1 MRKVLS
7 FVLVLSLVLGSF
19 GMAFAAPLSDVAGEK
34 SEEAVKVLTELG
46 VVSGYPDGTYKP
58 GNIVTRAEMA
68 VIVVRALGLADYAT
82 GTSSFSDMGG
92 HWSNPYVAYAT
103 SLGIIS
109 GYPDGTFRPDKTV
122 SYDEA
127 ATMLVAALGYN
138 ADSLIGTWPA
148 NFVTKAK
155 TLGILDGIKAG
166 AAGANRGDIA
176 IMTYQTLDQAIGKT
190 NKDGDFVYDKDGDG
204 NAVDTM
210 LSRLGAALYTPD
222 VVGAEAGEAFVVT
235 GDEKTII
242 NLKPFLGAYV
252 TAYANSDDE
261 IIAIKEIKSVYLTGE
276 FDGTTFEADKDYTV
290 DATEHAQ
297 FTSFV
302 NGEVD
307 TDIADLG
314 DVIDG
319 DEYTLAAKVSGKK
332 ITEVYSIAKWV
343 AEPSFL
349 FEEDMADEI
358 ADDLAINGFAFV
370 EDDNEEIDLKEFE
383 LLGVAALEDL
393 EEDNVVTVYLK
404 EVGDADSGIAR
415 IEVGTEIVEGE
426 VTKITSAITPK
437 VTVNGKAY
445 SKADDYEALFD
456 GFDWNEIDVEDE
468 VALYLNYAGKV
479 FTAEQIEGSTADN
492 YAIVLKT
499 ELAGT
504 GAITGK
510 DALIELFLADGSV
523 KVFDVKTDVDA
534 YTVGSPDSWN
544 VASGD
549 MVKYGV
555 DDKGVI
561 DALEAV
567 SFDKEGADSK
577 VTDKGYFDGKSV
589 ASDVLIFTYDG
600 NEGAG
605 HADWAD
611 DEFYG
616 ITTLAKIKGNEYD
629 DVDYILESNKIT
641 VMYIFGEGDS
651 SDEVYGLVTDYY
663 KTSASDSGYMATVL
677 VDGAEVEYEVTE
689 NLYNG
694 TGGIT
699 KIAASQALQLLKFNS
714 KGQISDLTEV
724 TSSASYDAVRLADGI
739 LDGAYSSN
747 NLTIDRG
754 ADWTVDSAAI
764 AYKWDTDDDVYVKS
778 SVSRTNLK
786 DGVYVIL
793 YDLDDDKVVDVI
805 LIGLIH
811 DEDLLGALAAYNDIL
826 NEVDAL
832 VEADY
837 TPESWAL
844 YEAAIDLC
852 DLTLDVTATK
862 AALEAETDKIQA
874 ALDLLELDD

>member
-1 MRKVLS
+1 
-7 FVLVLSLVLGSF
+7 
-19 GMAFAAPLSDVAGEK
+19 
-34 SEEAVKVLTELG
+34 
-46 VVSGYPDGTYKP
+46 
-58 GNIVTRAEMA
+58 
-68 VIVVRALGLADYAT
+68 
-82 GTSSFSDMGG
+82 
-92 HWSNPYVAYAT
+92 
-103 SLGIIS
+103 
-109 GYPDGTFRPDKTV
+109 
-122 SYDEA
+122 
-127 ATMLVAALGYN
+127 MLE
-138 ADSLIGTWPA
+138 
-148 NFVTKAK
+148 
-155 TLGILDGIKAG
+155 
-166 AAGANRGDIA
+166 
-176 IMTYQTLDQAIGKT
+176 
-190 NKDGDFVYDKDGDG
+190 
-204 NAVDTM
+204 
-210 LSRLGAALYTPD
+210 RLGAKLYEPDGFDPDAKTPNY
-222 VVGAEAGEAFVVT
+222 AFVVT
-235 GDEKTII
+235 GDEKSVIS
-242 NLKPFLGAYV
+242 LKPFLGAYV
-252 TAYANSDDE
+252 TAYANSDKE
-261 IIAIKEIKSVYLTGE
+261 IIAIKEVKSVYLTGE
-276 FDGTTFEADKDYTV
+276 FDGATTFDADIEYTINDDADDALVSSFTNGVKDDVLLTLENV
-290 DATEHAQ
+290 
-297 FTSFV
+297 
-302 NGEVD
+302 
-307 TDIADLG
+307 G
-314 DVIDG
+314 DS
-319 DEYTLAAKVSGKK
+319 EYTLAAKVSGKK
-332 ITEVYSIAKWV
+332 ITDIYSIAVWE

-349 FEEDMADEI
+349 FDEDMADEI

-370 EDDNEEIDLKEFE
+370 KDDNEEIDLKEFE

-404 EVGDADSGIAR
+404 DPGDPDSGIAR
-415 IEVGTEIVEGE
+415 IEVGTEVVEGE
-426 VTKITSAITPK
+426 VTKITSAATPK
-437 VTVNGKAY
+437 ITVDGKAY
-445 SKADDYEALFD
+445 SKADDYDDNALED
-456 GFDWNEIDVEDE
+456 SVDWGNIDVEAE
-468 VALYLNYAGKV
+468 VAFYLNYAGKV
-479 FTAEQIEGSTADN
+479 FTAELIEGSVADE
-492 YAIVLKT
+492 YAIVLRT
-499 ELAGT
+499 EEAGT

-510 DALIELFLADGSV
+510 DALIELFLADGTV
-523 KVFDVKTDVDA
+523 KVFDVDVDVDA
-534 YTVGSPDSWN
+534 YDEDENDGSRWL

-567 SFDKEGADSK
+567 SFYKEGAVSK

-677 VDGAEVEYEVTE
+677 VDGAEVEYEVTK
-689 NLYNG
+689 NLYDG

-699 KIAASQALQLLKFNS
+699 KIAVSQALQLLKFNS

-747 NLTIDRG
+747 NLNIAGDDPDV
-754 ADWTVDSAAI
+754 DWTVDSGAI

-805 LIGLIH
+805 LIGLY

-832 VEADY
+832 VKADY
-837 TPESWAL
+837 TTESWDL
-844 YEAAIDLC
+844 YEAAIALC
-852 DLTLDVTATK
+852 DLTLDITATK
-862 AALEAETDKIQA
+862 AALEEETDKIQA
-874 ALDLLELDD
+874 ALDLLVVKLDD